1 MPLGRPVVVLGEGMG
16 SYWRDLEGGGVFCV
30 RVVCLGYGLFWGGD
44 IGRGEGRTGRSIV
57 CRSHCWFYIQTV
69 SELVYDYQAE

>member
-1 MPLGRPVVVLGEGMG
+1 MVLGEGMG
-16 SYWRDLEGGGVFCV
+16 SYWRDLGGGEVFCV
-30 RVVCLGYGLFWGGD
+30 RVVCWGYGLFLGYGLFWGGE

>member
-1 MPLGRPVVVLGEGMG
+1 MGFFGGRE
-16 SYWRDLEGGGVFCV
+16 
-30 RVVCLGYGLFWGGD
+30 

-69 SELVYDYQAE
+69 SELVYDYQAEGLSEEERKFTKSPAIDLPQKISRISIHFIPYFT

>member
-1 MPLGRPVVVLGEGMG
+1 MLGWFVSVM
-16 SYWRDLEGGGVFCV
+16 GVF
-30 RVVCLGYGLFWGGD
+30 WGRE

>member
-30 RVVCLGYGLFWGGD
+30 RVVCWGYGLFLGYGLFWE
-44 IGRGEGRTGRSIV
+44 GRGTYRSQYCV
-57 CRSHCWFYIQTV
+57 
-69 SELVYDYQAE
+69 

>member
-1 MPLGRPVVVLGEGMG
+1 M
-16 SYWRDLEGGGVFCV
+16 GVF
-30 RVVCLGYGLFWGGD
+30 LGGGD

-69 SELVYDYQAE
+69 SELVYDYQAEGFLRRGKFTKSPAIDLPKNLSD

>member
-16 SYWRDLEGGGVFCV
+16 SYWRDLGGGEVFV
-30 RVVCLGYGLFWGGD
+30 LGWFVWVMGGFWGRE